1 MMAFR
6 VRVLFAALLPAL
18 LLASAPGLGAQD
30 APYWPSDQERRLA
43 QVESQVVE
51 KMDEIAT
58 ARLRDDNEKV
68 ESLTKEFKTLQD
80 ERVQLLRATGKLPR

>member
-6 VRVLFAALLPAL
+6 ARVLFAALLPAL
-18 LLASAPGLGAQD
+18 LLACPPGLGAQQV
-30 APYWPSDQERRLA
+30 PYWPSDQERRLA

-58 ARLRDDNEKV
+58 ARLRDDNEKA